1 MACHG
6 VGALKTAVRAEVL
19 LKEAAI
25 PFITPTIVWPQAKLQ
40 GGNTALPINRKNWIK
55 DLLSMAPPI
64 RARPSFLHS
73 QSLPSGSFH
82 QSLILIHHRADR
94 MKTKITEH
102 YSNRSHGSQTCQIQL
117 NYEPCHEGP
126 PKTDGSWWRVLTKR
140 GPLEKGMPKHFSIL
154 ALRIP

>member
-1 MACHG
+1 MACCIRHFG
-6 VGALKTAVRAEVL
+6 GRHHYPYNSFTSGTQMGSTQLHTSAE
-19 LKEAAI
+19 
-25 PFITPTIVWPQAKLQ
+25 
-40 GGNTALPINRKNWIK
+40 NWIK
-55 DLLSMAPPI
+55 NLLRMVLPI

-82 QSLILIHHRADR
+82 QSLILSHHRADR
-94 MKTKITEH
+94 MKTKVTEH

-117 NYEPCHEGP
+117 NYEPCHERP
-126 PKTDGSWWRVLTKR
+126 PKTDWSWWRVLTKR